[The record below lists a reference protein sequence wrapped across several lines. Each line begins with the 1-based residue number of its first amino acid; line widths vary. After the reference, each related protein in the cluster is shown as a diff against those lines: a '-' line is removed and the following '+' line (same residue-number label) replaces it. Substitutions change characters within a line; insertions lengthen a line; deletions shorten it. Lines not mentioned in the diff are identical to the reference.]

1 MRRGNLLT
9 ISVLLSSLVL
19 VVGCSGS
26 QRNDNTKSDNAT
38 NDYDIAK
45 QSKEIVAQNVLGAQ
59 LARHNEIESRT
70 AFAPT
75 ETIYASVYLRN
86 SQHVESRRISA
97 FLLHD
102 EKVIE
107 EQSIDVS
114 ASEARQEFDFSF
126 TRKPRPLGAYQ
137 IKFVE
142 VKRSNGKPVLLA
154 RLFLQSGN

>member
-1 MRRGNLLT
+1 MVFFVCCSGRQRRGNA
-9 ISVLLSSLVL
+9 
-19 VVGCSGS
+19 
-26 QRNDNTKSDNAT
+26 KSDNMT
-38 NDYDIAK
+38 TDYNMAK

-70 AFAPT
+70 AFSPT

-86 SQHVESRRISA
+86 SQHVEPRRISA

-102 EKVIE
+102 ESVIE

-114 ASEARQEFDFSF
+114 ASETRQEFDFSF

-142 VKRSNGKPVLLA
+142 VKRSSGKPVLLA